1 MVVWQELWLHGQT
14 LIVTLYNNTFSWVFK
29 NPFLV
34 ICLISCLMYDVIPP
48 LPPFRIYISFHSISV
63 LILSV
68 FLDDKINY
76 LFLESVCWRGW
87 EKGRKI
93 TPGLDFFVY
102 PFCYR
107 VIVTFQKPSWCV
119 CLMKNWI
126 WQQIQERTRVA
137 MCGYLKICNRSALWI
152 WNWRAISCKPLF
164 SCHAVSSFR
173 KLMV

>member
-1 MVVWQELWLHGQT
+1 M
-14 LIVTLYNNTFSWVFK
+14 FK

-68 FLDDKINY
+68 FLDEKINY

-102 PFCYR
+102 PFCIQSYSYFSET
-107 VIVTFQKPSWCV
+107 ILTCV
-119 CLMKNWI
+119 SNEELNLAANSGKDEGSHVWILKN
-126 WQQIQERTRVA
+126 
-137 MCGYLKICNRSALWI
+137 L
-152 WNWRAISCKPLF
+152 
-164 SCHAVSSFR
+164 
-173 KLMV
+173 